1 MNTNYSIPFV
11 IEQEGRTER
20 SMDIYSRLL
29 KDRIIWVTG
38 QVEPG
43 MANLIKAQIQFLEAE
58 DSEADIRMY
67 IDSPGGQVDTG
78 LGIYDFMQLSPCDI
92 QTVCVGQAA
101 SMGSL
106 ILMGGTAGKRFA
118 TPHAR
123 IMIHQ
128 PSGGAQGKASD
139 VEIAYKE
146 LQRCKEELTQI
157 YVQHTG
163 HGYDTLLTDM
173 DRDHYMSAEE
183 AMEYGLIDK
192 VLTVEEVRKMREE
205 ALKG

>member
-1 MNTNYSIPFV
+1 MSALIPMV
-11 IEQEGRTER
+11 IEREGRMER

-38 QVEPG
+38 PVEPD
-43 MANLIKAQIQFLEAE
+43 MANSVKAQIQFLEAE
-58 DSEADIRMY
+58 DPEADIRMY

-78 LGIYDFMQLSPCDI
+78 LGIYDCMQLSSCDI
-92 QTVCVGQAA
+92 QTYCMGMAA

-106 ILMGGTAGKRFA
+106 ILMGGTKGKRFA
-118 TPHAR
+118 TPHSR

-146 LQRCKEELTQI
+146 LQRCKQELTEL
-157 YVQHTG
+157 YVEHTG
-163 HGYDTLLTDM
+163 HSYEELLADM
-173 DRDHYMSAEE
+173 DRDNYMSPQE
-183 AMEYGLIDK
+183 AMDYGLIDH
-192 VLTVEEVRKMREE
+192 VLTKDFVKKMREE
-205 ALKG
+205 ALEE

>member
-1 MNTNYSIPFV
+1 MSALIPMV
-11 IEQEGRTER
+11 IEREGRMER

-38 QVEPG
+38 PVEPD
-43 MANLIKAQIQFLEAE
+43 MANSVKAQIQFLEAE
-58 DSEADIRMY
+58 DPEADIRMY

-78 LGIYDFMQLSPCDI
+78 LGIYDCMQLSPCDI
-92 QTVCVGQAA
+92 QTYCMGMAA

-106 ILMGGTAGKRFA
+106 ILMGGTKGKRFA
-118 TPHAR
+118 TPHSR

-146 LQRCKEELTQI
+146 LQRCKQELTGL
-157 YVQHTG
+157 YVEHTG
-163 HGYDTLLTDM
+163 HSYEELLADM
-173 DRDHYMSAEE
+173 DRDNYMSPQE
-183 AMEYGLIDK
+183 AMEYGLIDH
-192 VLTVEEVRKMREE
+192 VLTKDFVKKMREE